1 MQDLR
6 KRIDKSP
13 RCAIIIKLML
23 FLGLWYSD
31 KGVCYEKIIL
41 IGLMLLWSLLS
52 FAERKEA
59 SAMGFKDEIRVILDM
74 QGGKIVSI
82 EVQHRDPERVAGP
95 AIQQLK
101 QEILSKQ
108 SVDVDDIAGATA
120 TSQGMRQ
127 AVQKAMEK

>member
-1 MQDLR
+1 M
-6 KRIDKSP
+6 K
-13 RCAIIIKLML
+13 
-23 FLGLWYSD
+23 
-31 KGVCYEKIIL
+31 KIIL

-108 SVDVDDIAGATA
+108 SVDVDEIAGATA

>member
-1 MQDLR
+1 MKKVVL
-6 KRIDKSP
+6 IT
-13 RCAIIIKLML
+13 LM
-23 FLGLWYSD
+23 
-31 KGVCYEKIIL
+31 I
-41 IGLMLLWSLLS
+41 LWSLLS
-52 FAERKEA
+52 FAETKEA
-59 SAMGFKDEIRVILDM
+59 SAMGFKDEIRVVLDM

-108 SVDVDDIAGATA
+108 STEVDDIAGATA
-120 TSQGMRQ
+120 TSQGLRE